1 MARVRKYPAISYLVI
16 SLLPLIPGAGIYY
29 TALYI
34 IRGNM
39 ALASQYGTNTLA
51 TAGVMAA
58 GILLVSTVVRMWTA
72 HKSVQIRR
80 TFEKREILGEQMN
93 IPQ

>member
-16 SLLPLIPGAGIYY
+16 SVLPLIPGAGAYY
-29 TALYI
+29 AAQEA

-39 ALASQYGTNTLA
+39 ALAADYGLQTLA

-58 GILLVSTVVRMWTA
+58 GILVVSSAVRMWSTHSS
-72 HKSVQIRR
+72 HK
-80 TFEKREILGEQMN
+80 
-93 IPQ
+93 

>member
-1 MARVRKYPAISYLVI
+1 MARIRKYPAISYLVV

-29 TALYI
+29 SALYA

-39 ALASQYGTNTLA
+39 ALASEYGISTLT

-58 GILLVSTVVRMWTA
+58 GILVISTAVRMCAVHTA
-72 HKSVQIRR
+72 TKLHK
-80 TFEKREILGEQMN
+80 
-93 IPQ
+93 